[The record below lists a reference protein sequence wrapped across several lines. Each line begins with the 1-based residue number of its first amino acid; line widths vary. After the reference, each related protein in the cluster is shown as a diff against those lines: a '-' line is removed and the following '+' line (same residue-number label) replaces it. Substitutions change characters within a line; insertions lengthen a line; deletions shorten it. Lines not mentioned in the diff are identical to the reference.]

1 MLDKGI
7 GETLEEAGLFDAAF
21 GDQDDDYD
29 DGGYDDERGRGGYD
43 PRGRGDE
50 RGFRSDDR

>member
-1 MLDKGI
+1 MDKGI

-21 GDQDDDYD
+21 GDQDDDNEYA
-29 DGGYDDERGRGGYD
+29 GYDDESGRRGYD